1 MIILV
6 LVLLNGV
13 FSGAEIA
20 IISVRSTRLNEL
32 VEGGSRAARAVRA
45 LRANPDRFLATVQ
58 IGITVVGATAA
69 AFGGSSIA
77 VRLAPL
83 LQGLGLSDALAHQV
97 AFAAVVGLVSYLSLV
112 LGELVPKSLALRAGE
127 RYALVIGPVLRLLSR
142 LMRPFVWLLTA
153 SSNLVLRL
161 FGDRT
166 SFSES
171 RLSVEELQQL
181 MEEAAKSGSLHPR
194 TSDIAS
200 RAFEL
205 ANLSIED
212 IMVPRTRVVAL
223 PRDASAEDVKRVLLE
238 GGHSRIPVYEGSIDK
253 IVGYLLVKDL
263 LGLALEQGLI
273 VVEDALRPAYFVPE
287 TVRPLDVLQQMQSR
301 RIQMAIVVD
310 ERGVLAGIVTIEDLV
325 EELVG
330 EIFNEHDTPV
340 QTVRR
345 EQSGSLVVDGTTP
358 IRELN
363 RDLSLELPEGDSW
376 TTVGGLCIALSGMI
390 PPAGVKLT
398 AEDGTR
404 LEILEA
410 SPRRVKRVRL
420 HPAPPKP
427 VEAQAAI
434 D

>member
-1 MIILV
+1 V

-20 IISVRSTRLNEL
+20 IISVRGTRLNEL

-77 VRLAPL
+77 LRLAPL
-83 LQGLGLSDALAHQV
+83 LQRLGLSDALAHQV

-127 RYALVIGPVLRLLSR
+127 RYALFIGPLLRLVSR

-181 MEEAAKSGSLHPR
+181 MDEAAKSGSVHPR

-200 RAFEL
+200 RALEL
-205 ANLSIED
+205 ASLSIED

-223 PRDASAEDVKRVLLE
+223 SRDATAEDVKRALRE

-273 VVEDALRPAYFVPE
+273 VVADALRPAYFVPE

-330 EIFNEHDTPV
+330 EIFSEHDAPV

-345 EQSGSLVVDGTTP
+345 EKSGSLVVDGTTP

-363 RDLSLELPEGDSW
+363 RDLELELPEGDSW

-420 HPAPPKP
+420 HPAPPRP
-427 VEAQAAI
+427 VEAQSAA

>member
-1 MIILV
+1 M